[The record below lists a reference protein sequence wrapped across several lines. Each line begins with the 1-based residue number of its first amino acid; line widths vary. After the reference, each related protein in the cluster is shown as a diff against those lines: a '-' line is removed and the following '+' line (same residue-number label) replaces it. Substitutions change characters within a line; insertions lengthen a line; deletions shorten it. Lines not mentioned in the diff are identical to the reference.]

1 MTERQKLVEKAKK
14 IAALMMRSPFQGERM
29 AAAILL
35 HKVLNENG
43 LTTSDVGLGYFDLGH
58 LVTNTNNEAIDD
70 TDIIEVN
77 YKQPYHTIKD
87 GWVEDLIVKVCLAYG
102 VRFGER
108 DDTVRI
114 VGFRD
119 DITAVKTMIIK
130 LRRHIE
136 DRILAHHFVN
146 ERQSLSYATCFTNT
160 ITKGIMY
167 PKDTAKS
174 EKLACYMF
182 KKYGRLAVE
191 IRCDGYVKYDVRT
204 FIAAQVDAREYRYRK
219 AA

>member
-1 MTERQKLVEKAKK
+1 MTDHQLINKAKK
-14 IAALMMRSPFQGERM
+14 IVALMLRSPFKGERV
-29 AAAILL
+29 AAATLL
-35 HKVLNENG
+35 HKFLNEHG
-43 LTTSDVGLGYFDLGH
+43 LNTSDVGLEYFDLG
-58 LVTNTNNEAIDD
+58 LLINNTNNEAIDD
-70 TDIIEVN
+70 SDIFEVN
-77 YKQPYHTIKD
+77 YLQPYHTIKD
-87 GWVEDLIVKVCLAYG
+87 GWVEDLIVKVCIAYG
-102 VRFGER
+102 VQYGVR

-114 VGFRD
+114 VGYRD
-119 DITAVKTMIIK
+119 DVNAVKTSIVTF
-130 LRRHIE
+130 RRYIE
-136 DRILAHHFVN
+136 DRIVAHHFVN